1 MINNRKEKTVLTE
14 TRTDR
19 NTFFT
24 VQKYNCY
31 KKCIYY
37 LSLFVF
43 KKWIVMCITA
53 DSYVESM
60 WKGCG

>member
-14 TRTDR
+14 TRIEIHFLQYKSTIV
-19 NTFFT
+19 T
-24 VQKYNCY
+24 